1 MPPPLSAR
9 LHSIPGQYNRNTII
23 IKDPLSGDLLTHN
36 FNHFMIA
43 DHKTHQ
49 IYSSSDS
56 LPEHPL
62 LRQLWKLYGN
72 SNKLRYILMDSDH
85 NLWISTWTQWLH
97 RYNMDTHVLTT
108 YSLKD
113 IVKQETG
120 IDNRPSK
127 KSMAGYRLCRLA
139 EV

>member
-1 MPPPLSAR
+1 
-9 LHSIPGQYNRNTII
+9 
-23 IKDPLSGDLLTHN
+23 
-36 FNHFMIA
+36 MIA

-56 LPEHPL
+56 LPKHPL

-97 RYNMDTHVLTT
+97 RYNMDNHVLTT

-120 IDNRPSK
+120 IDNSNNTLLVNAMYEDRQKNLWLATDYAGLLKYDRQKIILITSRPM
-127 KSMAGYRLCRLA
+127 KS
-139 EV
+139 